1 MLEVFL
7 CRFLVRVRGRSSGPL
22 KRDYTDIIFVAGG
35 GKLPYCGTYSEFV
48 VVAMTIQMV
57 S

>member
-48 VVAMTIQMV
+48 VVAMIIQMV